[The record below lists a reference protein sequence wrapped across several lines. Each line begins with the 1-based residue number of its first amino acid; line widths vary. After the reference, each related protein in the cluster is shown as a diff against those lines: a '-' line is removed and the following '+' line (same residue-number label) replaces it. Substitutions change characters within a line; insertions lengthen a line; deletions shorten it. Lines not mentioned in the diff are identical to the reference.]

1 MEIILRWAV
10 GDEEEG
16 DANNMDENAQQDL
29 KTVQGDDGVA
39 DSLFMTE
46 HLDGYTVRDDGRSDA
61 DECC

>member
-16 DANNMDENAQQDL
+16 DANDMDENAQQEL
-29 KTVQGDDGVA
+29 ETVQSNNGVA

-46 HLDGYTVRDDGRSDA
+46 FGRLYGA
-61 DECC
+61 

>member
-1 MEIILRWAV
+1 MEIILRWTV

-29 KTVQGDDGVA
+29 ETVQGYDGVA

-46 HLDGYTVRDDGRSDA
+46 FGRLYGA
-61 DECC
+61 